1 MYFLNALALFS
12 GGLIPLLVSAKR
24 FRLSRAP
31 FFLGWLSWVC
41 AASPR
46 IVLLSAL
53 WTIFPFLSKPD
64 TVHYMVTVTS
74 LELLEVLSAYLFLS
88 RHPRLKTLD
97 INPRLIFALGFGVGE
112 AFTLAIAT
120 FLPADVVPSL
130 SVFTIVAERIS
141 LVVIQ
146 FGWVALISNYA
157 ATREAVNLSLGV
169 FFRGL
174 LSIITLTVPLVLFFY
189 DVGLEVS
196 LLYFEGV
203 LAAYALVVLLVSLF
217 LRRRSAY
224 SGLPPSALDS
234 RYLLA
239 GIIAF
244 LGVGLAI
251 STVIP
256 LMHLT
261 SILSLVTRLLL
272 FMIATMVLIEL
283 FGWATSEVAL
293 SEFTLGAFI
302 GVLVENSFRLSFVR
316 EAVLV
321 QLTIQ
326 SIMLHPALNFLAVLA
341 GMALW
346 KSARQQKR

>member
-12 GGLIPLLVSAKR
+12 GGLIPLLVAAKKL
-24 FRLSRAP
+24 RLSP
-31 FFLGWLSWVC
+31 GPLFLGWLSWAC

-53 WTIFPFLSKPD
+53 WAIFPFLSKPD
-64 TVHYMVTVTS
+64 TVPFMVTVTS

-88 RHPRLKTLD
+88 RHPRLNNLD
-97 INPRLIFALGFGVGE
+97 VSPRLVFALGFGVGE

-120 FLPADVVPSL
+120 FLPADVAPSL
-130 SVFTIVAERIS
+130 SVLMTLVERIS

-146 FGWVALISNYA
+146 FGWVALISNYTA
-157 ATREAVNLSLGV
+157 NRATINLSLGV
-169 FFRGL
+169 FFRAL
-174 LSIITLTVPLVLFFY
+174 SSIISLTVPLVLFFY
-189 DVGLEVS
+189 DVDLEVS

-203 LAAYALVVLLVSLF
+203 LAAYALVVLLVSSF
-217 LRRRSAY
+217 LRRQIAY
-224 SGLPPSALDS
+224 SGLLTSALDS

-239 GIIAF
+239 GFIAF

-251 STVIP
+251 STVVP

-272 FMIATMVLIEL
+272 FVIATMVVIEL
-283 FGWATSEVAL
+283 FGWATVEVAL
-293 SEFTLGAFI
+293 SEIALGAFI
-302 GVLVENSFRLSFVR
+302 GILIENSFRLSFAR
-316 EAVLV
+316 EAVLT

-326 SIMLHPALNFLAVLA
+326 SILLHPALNFLAVLA

-346 KSARQQKR
+346 KSARQQK